1 MIEAKEQWLIDEQAV
16 RKLREETRVALE
28 SGEISG
34 IAVGMIQKR
43 TLERLSLWDRDGEKL
58 QIENAP
64 QPTKAMRDIE
74 K

>member
-1 MIEAKEQWLIDEQAV
+1 MIEAKEQWLIDAQIV
-16 RKLREETRVALE
+16 RKLREETKAALE
-28 SGEISG
+28 SSEIAG
-34 IAVGMIQKR
+34 ITVGMIQKH
-43 TLERLSLWDRDGEKL
+43 TLERLNLWDRDGEKL

>member
-1 MIEAKEQWLIDEQAV
+1 MIEAREQWVVDAQAV

-28 SGEISG
+28 SGEIAG
-34 IAVGMIQKR
+34 IAAGMIQKH
-43 TLERLSLWDRDGEKL
+43 TLERLGLWDRDGEKL

-64 QPTKAMRDIE
+64 QPTKAMRGIE